1 LAEVSAVPQAT
12 IDPGRRRT
20 GGDVA
25 GPQIG
30 LRGTITVA
38 TRGEQGPG
46 EVELAVDGGS
56 ATFIAYSE
64 EPLQRGANVVV
75 VDVRPNRKVDV
86 TRLG

>member
-1 LAEVSAVPQAT
+1 M
-12 IDPGRRRT
+12 
-20 GGDVA
+20 A

-56 ATFIAYSE
+56 ATFIAYSD
-64 EPLQRGANVVV
+64 EPLPRGVSVVV
-75 VDVRPNRKVDV
+75 VDVRPSRKVDV
-86 TRLG
+86 ARLA

>member
-1 LAEVSAVPQAT
+1 
-12 IDPGRRRT
+12 
-20 GGDVA
+20 VA
-25 GPQIG
+25 GPEIG

-46 EVELAVDGGS
+46 EVELPVDGGT

-64 EPLQRGANVVV
+64 EPLGRGLSVVV

-86 TRLG
+86 ARLA

>member
-1 LAEVSAVPQAT
+1 M
-12 IDPGRRRT
+12 
-20 GGDVA
+20 A

-56 ATFIAYSE
+56 ATFIAYSD
-64 EPLQRGANVVV
+64 EPLQRGVSVVV
-75 VDVRPNRKVDV
+75 IDVRPNRKVDV
-86 TRLG
+86 ARLT